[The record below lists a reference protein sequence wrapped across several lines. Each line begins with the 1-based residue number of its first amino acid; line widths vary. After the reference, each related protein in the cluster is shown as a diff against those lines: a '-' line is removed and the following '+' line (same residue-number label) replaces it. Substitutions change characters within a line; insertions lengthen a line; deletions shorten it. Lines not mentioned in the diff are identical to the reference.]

1 VAEAQRLGL
10 DGAVMS
16 TRSRIIAGAAFAA
29 IAVAVVG
36 VASANRA
43 IEARRVAELDERMH
57 QLSAAI
63 LRYTEDSRGE
73 VFPRMAETP
82 GLLFFDAASL
92 YPDYFDDPTLVVA
105 PTRRDARRLYWQVA
119 RAAQD
124 GVPIDPTT
132 LERIG
137 AESFYYLDYA
147 AENEIVGMAL
157 LRELHAIWSDP
168 DIDPAEALSSGLH
181 VEYPED
187 YDGPRVAE
195 TPVFP
200 HYVWSDA
207 GPGHGG
213 GNRIERLR
221 MGIERFLPAMF
232 SGPSTRIDDLRRYVP
247 VLIERPERI
256 GGPISVMS
264 MGGEVNRVPFGEY
277 PNTRA
282 FLEGLEALREFVPP
296 PGADG

>member
-1 VAEAQRLGL
+1 
-10 DGAVMS
+10 MS

-29 IAVAVVG
+29 IAVAGVG
-36 VASANRA
+36 LVSANRA
-43 IEARRVAELDERMH
+43 LDARRVAELDERMH
-57 QLSAAI
+57 ELSAAI
-63 LRYTEDSRGE
+63 LRYTQDTRGE
-73 VFPRMAETP
+73 VFPRMSATP

-92 YPDYFDDPTLVVA
+92 YPDYFDDPILVVA
-105 PTRRDARRLYWQVA
+105 PTRRDAPRLYWRLT

-124 GVPIDPTT
+124 GVPIAPDT

-157 LRELHAIWSDP
+157 VRELDAIWSDP

-187 YDGPRVAE
+187 YDGPRVAD
-195 TPVFP
+195 TSVYH
-200 HYVWSDA
+200 HYVWGDA
-207 GPGHGG
+207 GPGSGG
-213 GNRIERLR
+213 GNRIERMR
-221 MGIERFLPAMF
+221 VGIERIGIVMV
-232 SGPSTRIDDLRRYVP
+232 SGPASGLDNLRRHIP

-264 MGGEVNRVPFGEY
+264 IGGEVNRVPFGEY

-282 FLEGLEALREFVPP
+282 FLESLEALRGFVPP
-296 PGADG
+296 PVANG